1 MPTTLF
7 RGGRIRADFDGVV
20 HDSLLARDGRV
31 IAVGS
36 AADVRAASG
45 SVDETVDLDGAWVV
59 PGLVDAHP
67 HLLHFGVAAAGLA
80 DLSDARDHDDIVAA
94 ITAVASGAGT
104 RRMGDGDARRR
115 AALLL
120 PPRPPAPALRGS
132 SPTGSHS
139 TRRPCGIP

>member
-31 IAVGS
+31 VAVGS
-36 AADVRAASG
+36 PADVRGAPG
-45 SVDETVDLDGAWVV
+45 PVDETVDLDGAWVV

-94 ITAVASGAGT
+94 ITAVASARAPGEWVMATPVGEPHYFF
-104 RRMGDGDARRR
+104 RRGPSA
-115 AALLL
+115 
-120 PPRPPAPALRGS
+120 PP
-132 SPTGSHS
+132 
-139 TRRPCGIP
+139 